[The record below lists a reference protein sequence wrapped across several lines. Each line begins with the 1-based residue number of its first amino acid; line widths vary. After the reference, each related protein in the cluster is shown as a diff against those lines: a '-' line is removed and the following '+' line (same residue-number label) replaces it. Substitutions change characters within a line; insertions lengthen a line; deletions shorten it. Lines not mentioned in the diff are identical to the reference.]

1 MDVSVLSIVL
11 TAIKQRPNMANTDQ
25 KVKKK
30 LSSSS
35 QEDDE
40 PQALSP
46 PLPHTSSKSVSSS
59 VKKKWTWK
67 QKFYKAKKEKKQLSE
82 VLSVERDKLRNAE
95 RRVKKLERDLI
106 QSREATEKANKEKDK
121 ASKEAKDA
129 ATEMNLELRNKEL
142 KAKVSTLDNCVEP
155 KTGLCSGFQGGS
167 GLSRNIIQCTRAIEQ
182 LKEVAE
188 TELQCAVCSEV
199 FMNATTINCGHT
211 FCKSC
216 IDKWQQQKSNCP
228 VCRTDIKHT
237 VTVKMLDQFVD
248 KIYTRPGPGTPHVS
262 DEEKER
268 RKLIRQQLM
277 LLLHAHKCSMR
288 DREQPNS
295 ERTQCYLDLPQC
307 RTMKNVLN
315 HMTTCQAGKACTVQ
329 HCSASRQILTHWK
342 DCERLNCFLCAP
354 QAPRTHLRRE
364 ISRIIHFVN

>member
-1 MDVSVLSIVL
+1 MDVSILSIVL

-40 PQALSP
+40 PPALSP

-95 RRVKKLERDLI
+95 RRLEKLERDLI
-106 QSREATEKANKEKDK
+106 QSRKATEKANKEKD
-121 ASKEAKDA
+121 E
-129 ATEMNLELRNKEL
+129 ATEMNLNLEHRNKDLE
-142 KAKVSTLDNCVEP
+142 ARVSTLENVHS
-155 KTGLCSGFQGGS
+155 TL
-167 GLSRNIIQCTRAIEQ
+167 
-182 LKEVAE
+182 E
-188 TELQCAVCSEV
+188 TELQCAVCHDV

-228 VCRTDIKHT
+228 VCRTDIKHM
-237 VTVKMLDQFVD
+237 VAVKTLDQFVD
-248 KIYTRPGPGTPHVS
+248 KIYTRLGPGPPLVCMGEYS
-262 DEEKER
+262 
-268 RKLIRQQLM
+268 
-277 LLLHAHKCSMR
+277 
-288 DREQPNS
+288 S
-295 ERTQCYLDLPQC
+295 ECPSGVAR
-307 RTMKNVLN
+307 
-315 HMTTCQAGKACTVQ
+315 
-329 HCSASRQILTHWK
+329 
-342 DCERLNCFLCAP
+342 
-354 QAPRTHLRRE
+354 
-364 ISRIIHFVN
+364 

>member
-11 TAIKQRPNMANTDQ
+11 TASKQRPNMANTDQ

-40 PQALSP
+40 PPALSP

-248 KIYTRPGPGTPHVS
+248 KIYTRPGLGTPHVS

-315 HMTTCQAGKACTVQ
+315 HMTTCQEGKACPVQ
-329 HCSASRQILTHWK
+329 HCSSSRQILTHWK
-342 DCERLNCFLCAP
+342 HCERLLCP
-354 QAPRTHLRRE
+354 VCEPLKGCQPK
-364 ISRIIHFVN
+364 VKKY